1 MITYFEHFA
10 WEGGW
15 TVSGGDLRLPDIKEA
30 SERDLAMLPG
40 GCGGCEAWLEGI
52 GVEMCEGEISG

>member
-1 MITYFEHFA
+1 VFRALCVGRRLDGER
-10 WEGGW
+10 
-15 TVSGGDLRLPDIKEA
+15 GDLRLPDIKEA